1 MEISQ
6 AKTKRYHGEICKIKL
21 SLVFLYLI
29 CDHYEMA
36 QKVIAERM
44 THHCHSLR
52 ILILSNFTIFFVYQA
67 LSKFKRYFFNDQ
79 EIDKLTPG
87 KFDLNLYRKLLTF
100 AEFPK

>member
-1 MEISQ
+1 
-6 AKTKRYHGEICKIKL
+6 
-21 SLVFLYLI
+21 
-29 CDHYEMA
+29 MA

-52 ILILSNFTIFFVYQA
+52 IFISSNLTIFLPTKPSQNFTGT
-67 LSKFKRYFFNDQ
+67 FFNDQ

-87 KFDLNLYRKLLTF
+87 KFDLYRKLLTF